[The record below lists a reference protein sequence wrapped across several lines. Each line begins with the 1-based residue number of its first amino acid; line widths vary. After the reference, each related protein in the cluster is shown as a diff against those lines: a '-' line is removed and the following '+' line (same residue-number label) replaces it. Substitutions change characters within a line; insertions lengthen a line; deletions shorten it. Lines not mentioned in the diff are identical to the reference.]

1 MVRALMARVPSLT
14 VLATSRS
21 PLGGTDETIYNLDP
35 LPVADGADA
44 AAVRLFLDRA
54 SSAAP
59 AVQLSD
65 ADLATVT
72 RICGH
77 LDGLPLAIELAAARV
92 RHLPVAEL
100 AVRLEEGLHVLGR
113 PGTGSRHRTLE
124 AAFDWTWE
132 LLDADEQRVLS
143 QLAAIPRTF
152 DLELA
157 EAVTAPGVA
166 RIVLGLLDRSLVSPA
181 AGASQPARYRLL
193 DSLRS
198 FLLAR
203 ADPTIVR
210 AARRANAEYHDRR
223 AGELA
228 RRIRID
234 DSRPLVQRATP
245 ITKEFAAA
253 DRASAGQ
260 PPLAVSSSRSLAKA
274 PA

>member
-1 MVRALMARVPSLT
+1 
-14 VLATSRS
+14 
-21 PLGGTDETIYNLDP
+21 
-35 LPVADGADA
+35 
-44 AAVRLFLDRA
+44 
-54 SSAAP
+54 
-59 AVQLSD
+59 
-65 ADLATVT
+65 
-72 RICGH
+72 
-77 LDGLPLAIELAAARV
+77 
-92 RHLPVAEL
+92 
-100 AVRLEEGLHVLGR
+100 
-113 PGTGSRHRTLE
+113 
-124 AAFDWTWE
+124 
-132 LLDADEQRVLS
+132 
-143 QLAAIPRTF
+143 
-152 DLELA
+152 
-157 EAVTAPGVA
+157 
-166 RIVLGLLDRSLVSPA
+166 VSPA